1 VDKSSFTNGAI
12 AAGFFKSIF
21 NHWNWT
27 ISLFYQFP
35 GYDMSTHVRRYGKY
49 ISEKIHT
56 YRLCAFDFCKVKRGR
71 DDGMLRTLHTD
82 KLLKT
87 MPILQSQIDA
97 LLEFQ
102 VNPIRKE
109 NA

>member
-1 VDKSSFTNGAI
+1 
-12 AAGFFKSIF
+12 
-21 NHWNWT
+21 
-27 ISLFYQFP
+27 
-35 GYDMSTHVRRYGKY
+35 MSTHVRRYAKY

-71 DDGMLRTLHTD
+71 DDGLLRAMHAD

-87 MPILQSQIDA
+87 FPILQNQIDA

-102 VNPIRKE
+102 VLF
-109 NA
+109 

>member
-1 VDKSSFTNGAI
+1 
-12 AAGFFKSIF
+12 
-21 NHWNWT
+21 
-27 ISLFYQFP
+27 
-35 GYDMSTHVRRYGKY
+35 MSTHVRRYGKY